1 MSQIASEVDSPID
14 SQGFY
19 IEGQHFLPS
28 HKRDH
33 AAAEE
38 EASAS
43 PPSRTGSKK
52 LKTNNG
58 KQLLYIYF
66 YLYHFAFGIFCCF
79 RFKYLWCL

>member
-58 KQLLYIYF
+58 K
-66 YLYHFAFGIFCCF
+66 
-79 RFKYLWCL
+79 